1 MSGLWSET
9 GDEAECALADMTLQ
23 DAASNTIVTKSKP
36 SDFPSYLRQKL
47 STTQTIKRH
56 EVNTEATTT
65 QTCPK
70 CARTEVRFSAVQ
82 LRSADEGSTIFYT
95 CDCGYKYVY
104 QYETLHGRVPLLT
117 IIRWSENN

>member
-1 MSGLWSET
+1 MSELWSET

-104 QYETLHGRVPLLT
+104 QYETLHGRMPLLT